1 MERTLCYTIDNTHD
15 GMKLERFLMG
25 EHGFSRRTIRSL
37 KQKPACV
44 QRNGVHIRM
53 VDPIFAG
60 DRIAIT
66 LADTTATTTPSDMQV
81 PIVYEDDDLIIYNK
95 PPFLATHPSKLHQV
109 DTLANVYAAH
119 MGENAVF
126 RPVYRLDRDTDGLC
140 VCAKNTHAAA
150 VLAGK
155 IEKTYTA
162 LVCGTV
168 GQDEGTVD
176 APIVQLVPHQMKRG
190 VRADG
195 QRAVTHYRVKARSKH
210 YTLLELSLETGRT
223 HQIRVH
229 MAYIDHPLAGDTMY
243 GTGGEPGRQALT
255 CSRVHFIHPISGKPV
270 TFCIEMN
277 KTWRILMQNE

>member
-1 MERTLCYTIDNTHD
+1 MERTLCYVIDQTHD
-15 GMKLERFLMG
+15 GMKLERFLMA
-25 EHGFSRRTIRSL
+25 EQGFSRRTIRSL
-37 KQKPACV
+37 KQTPDYV

-60 DRIAIT
+60 DRIAVT
-66 LADTTATTTPSDMQV
+66 LADKTATTTPSDIKV
-81 PIVYEDDDLIIYNK
+81 PIVYEDEDLIIYNK
-95 PPFLATHPSKLHQV
+95 PPFLATHPSKLHQT
-109 DTLANVYAAH
+109 DTLANAYAAY
-119 MGENAVF
+119 MGDSAVF

-150 VLAGK
+150 VLAGN
-155 IEKTYTA
+155 IQKTYTA

-168 GQDEGTVD
+168 EQDEGVVD

-195 QRAVTHYRVKARSKH
+195 QRAVTHYRVKSRGTH

-229 MAYIDHPLAGDTMY
+229 MAYIGHPLAGDTMY
-243 GTGGEPGRQALT
+243 GTGGAPGRQALT
-255 CSRVHFIHPISGKPV
+255 CSQVHFIHPISGKSID
-270 TFCIEMN
+270 FCIEMN
-277 KTWRILMQNE
+277 KTWAILMQNE